1 MNILYID
8 DDERLV
14 ETVKA
19 LCEELDHNIESAS
32 NGRDG
37 LIMAQNPD
45 YDIIILDI
53 MLPEINGID
62 LLKQIRSQ
70 NIRTPIL
77 MLTALDTVE
86 DKVEALDNGADDYL
100 AKPFSAKE
108 LFARARALSRRQDTE
123 INNSL
128 TFENL
133 TFNPI
138 HSTVSFN
145 GTEHK
150 LSNKEA
156 RIFEVLLREPN
167 KTLNR
172 NYIINKVW
180 NKNDRKNKENNLEIY
195 IHNIRKK
202 IKGSRVKIDTVRG
215 VGYHL
220 AKNQD
225 YV

>member
-1 MNILYID
+1 MHILYID

-19 LCEELDHNIESAS
+19 LSEELSHTIDTAT
-32 NGRDG
+32 NGEEG
-37 LIMAQNPD
+37 LRLATNPI
-45 YDIIILDI
+45 YDVILLDI

-62 LLKQIRSQ
+62 LLKQIRSK

-108 LFARARALSRRQDTE
+108 LFARARALARRQDTE

-128 TFENL
+128 SFEGL
-133 TFNPI
+133 SFNPI
-138 HSTVSFN
+138 HGTISFD
-145 GTEHK
+145 GEERK
-150 LSNKEA
+150 LPNKEA
-156 RIFEVLLREPN
+156 RIFEVLLKEPN
-167 KTLNR
+167 RTLNR
-172 NYIINKVW
+172 EYIINKVW
-180 NKNDRKNKENNLEIY
+180 DADDRSNKENNLEIY

-202 IKGSRVKIDTVRG
+202 LRGSKVKIDTVRG
-215 VGYHL
+215 VGYQLTKSQNH
-220 AKNQD
+220 
-225 YV
+225 V